1 MRNPFKRSG
10 SGFPYGSNKRTTP
23 EGEPLEGTGRSR
35 SIVRI
40 VVPIIIG
47 VIIISVIAVSSVR
60 IVDAGN
66 RGILVQF
73 GNVATENSLD
83 EGLHFVV
90 PFRDNVVQIEV
101 RTQKIVES
109 ATSASKDLQDVSTQ
123 VALNYHINP
132 DRAQVL
138 YQQLGPDYANR
149 VIVPAIQESVKQV
162 TARFNAE
169 ELITKRETVKNQIEE
184 QITARLGAYN
194 IVVDALSITE
204 FQFSPQ
210 FTAAVEAKVEAQ
222 QRALQAQNE
231 LRRIQ
236 IEAQQNEAQAIGE
249 QKANIARAEGIKQS
263 NVLQAEG
270 EAQAITLI
278 DAQLRNNPTY
288 LEWLKATKW
297 DGVLP
302 LVTGGGSGG
311 QGNTPFIDI
320 PTAGNNAGQEG
331 QQQQQQQ
338 NQTGGGNQT
347 VGGQEGQQQQQQ
359 QNQTDIGTAQ
369 ELENFIGL
377 SNQIIA
383 NNTDIGSPNATTMGG
398 LEKEQTSTE
407 TTNMSST
414 QQQQQQQNQTGGGN
428 QTGGRQ
434 EEQNQTQQGPLEE
447 LGETLGDIF
456 GATK

>member
-1 MRNPFKRSG
+1 MANPFKRSG
-10 SGFPYGSNKRTTP
+10 YPHGSRKRITP
-23 EGEPLEGTGRSR
+23 EGEPLEGSGVSR
-35 SIVRI
+35 SLVRI

-47 VIIISVIAVSSVR
+47 IIIISVIAVSSVR
-60 IVDAGN
+60 IVDAGH
-66 RGILVQF
+66 RGVLVQF

-83 EGLHFVV
+83 EGIHFVI
-90 PFRDNVVQIEV
+90 PFRDNVVQMEV

-123 VALNYHINP
+123 VALNYHVDP

-138 YQQLGPDYANR
+138 YQQLGYDYANR

-169 ELITKRETVKNQIEE
+169 ELITNRETVKNQIEE
-184 QITARLGAYN
+184 QVRSRLAPYN
-194 IVVDALSITE
+194 IIVDALSITE
-204 FQFSPQ
+204 FAFSQQ
-210 FTAAVEAKVEAQ
+210 FTTAVEAKVEAQ

-278 DAQLRNNPTY
+278 DEQLRNNPTY

-302 LVTGGGSGG
+302 LVTGGGSDG

-320 PTAGNNAGQEG
+320 PTAGNNIGQEG
-331 QQQQQQQ
+331 QSVAR
-338 NQTGGGNQT
+338 NT
-347 VGGQEGQQQQQQ
+347 
-359 QNQTDIGTAQ
+359 TA
-369 ELENFIGL
+369 
-377 SNQIIA
+377 A
-383 NNTDIGSPNATTMGG
+383 VNASA
-398 LEKEQTSTE
+398 L
-407 TTNMSST
+407 
-414 QQQQQQQNQTGGGN
+414 
-428 QTGGRQ
+428 
-434 EEQNQTQQGPLEE
+434 P
-447 LGETLGDIF
+447 
-456 GATK
+456 

>member
-1 MRNPFKRSG
+1 MRNPFDRSG
-10 SGFPYGSNKRTTP
+10 YPYGNRKRITP

-35 SIVRI
+35 SLVRI
-40 VVPIIIG
+40 VVPVIVGII
-47 VIIISVIAVSSVR
+47 VISVIAVSSVR
-60 IVDAGN
+60 VVDAGN

-73 GNVATENSLD
+73 GNVDTDVSLD

-90 PFRDNVVQIEV
+90 PFRDNVVQMEV

-123 VALNYHINP
+123 VALNYHVNP

-169 ELITKRETVKNQIEE
+169 ELITNRETVKNQIEE
-184 QITARLGAYN
+184 QIKARLAPYN
-194 IVVDALSITE
+194 VVVDALSITE
-204 FQFSPQ
+204 FAFSQQ
-210 FTAAVEAKVEAQ
+210 FTTAVESKVEAQ

-236 IEAQQNEAQAIGE
+236 IEAQQNEAKAIGE

-270 EAQAITLI
+270 EAQAITII
-278 DAQLRNNPTY
+278 DQQLRNNPTY

-302 LVTGGGSGG
+302 LVTGGGSDG

-320 PTAGNNAGQEG
+320 PTAGNNVG
-331 QQQQQQQ
+331 QQ
-338 NQTGGGNQT
+338 
-347 VGGQEGQQQQQQ
+347 GQSL
-359 QNQTDIGTAQ
+359 AR
-369 ELENFIGL
+369 
-377 SNQIIA
+377 
-383 NNTDIGSPNATTMGG
+383 NATANASA
-398 LEKEQTSTE
+398 L
-407 TTNMSST
+407 
-414 QQQQQQQNQTGGGN
+414 
-428 QTGGRQ
+428 
-434 EEQNQTQQGPLEE
+434 P
-447 LGETLGDIF
+447 
-456 GATK
+456 

>member
-1 MRNPFKRSG
+1 MANPFKRSG
-10 SGFPYGSNKRTTP
+10 SGYPYGSKKRITP

-60 IVDAGN
+60 VVDAGN

-73 GNVATENSLD
+73 GNVDTDVSLD

-123 VALNYHINP
+123 VALNYHVNP

-138 YQQLGPDYANR
+138 YQQLGPDYSNR
-149 VIVPAIQESVKQV
+149 VIIPAIQESVKQV

-169 ELITKRETVKNQIEE
+169 ELITNRETVKNQIEE
-184 QITARLGAYN
+184 QIKARLAPYN
-194 IVVDALSITE
+194 VVVDALSITE
-204 FQFSPQ
+204 FAFSQQ
-210 FTAAVEAKVEAQ
+210 FTTAVESKVEAQ

-270 EAQAITLI
+270 EAQAITII
-278 DAQLRNNPTY
+278 DQQLRNNPTY

-302 LVTGGGSGG
+302 LVTGGGSSG

-320 PTAGNNAGQEG
+320 PTAGNNIGQEG
-331 QQQQQQQ
+331 QSS
-338 NQTGGGNQT
+338 
-347 VGGQEGQQQQQQ
+347 
-359 QNQTDIGTAQ
+359 A
-369 ELENFIGL
+369 
-377 SNQIIA
+377 S
-383 NNTDIGSPNATTMGG
+383 NNTAN
-398 LEKEQTSTE
+398 TSA
-407 TTNMSST
+407 
-414 QQQQQQQNQTGGGN
+414 
-428 QTGGRQ
+428 R
-434 EEQNQTQQGPLEE
+434 P
-447 LGETLGDIF
+447 
-456 GATK
+456 

>member
-1 MRNPFKRSG
+1 MRNPFDRSG
-10 SGFPYGSNKRTTP
+10 YPYGNRKRITP

-35 SIVRI
+35 SLVRI
-40 VVPIIIG
+40 VVPIIVG
-47 VIIISVIAVSSVR
+47 IIVISVIAVSSVR
-60 IVDAGN
+60 VVDAGN

-73 GNVATENSLD
+73 GNVDTDVSLD

-90 PFRDNVVQIEV
+90 PFRDNVVQMEV

-123 VALNYHINP
+123 VALNYHVNP
-132 DRAQVL
+132 NRAQVL

-169 ELITKRETVKNQIEE
+169 ELITNRETVKNQIEE
-184 QITARLGAYN
+184 QIKARLAPYN
-194 IVVDALSITE
+194 VVVDALSITE
-204 FQFSPQ
+204 FAFSQQ
-210 FTAAVEAKVEAQ
+210 FTTAVESKVEAQ

-236 IEAQQNEAQAIGE
+236 IEAQQNEAKAIGE

-270 EAQAITLI
+270 EAQAITII
-278 DAQLRNNPTY
+278 DQQLRDNPTY

-302 LVTGGGSGG
+302 LVTGGGSDG

-320 PTAGNNAGQEG
+320 PTAGNNVG
-331 QQQQQQQ
+331 QQ
-338 NQTGGGNQT
+338 
-347 VGGQEGQQQQQQ
+347 GQSVAR
-359 QNQTDIGTAQ
+359 NTTA
-369 ELENFIGL
+369 
-377 SNQIIA
+377 
-383 NNTDIGSPNATTMGG
+383 NASA
-398 LEKEQTSTE
+398 L
-407 TTNMSST
+407 
-414 QQQQQQQNQTGGGN
+414 
-428 QTGGRQ
+428 
-434 EEQNQTQQGPLEE
+434 P
-447 LGETLGDIF
+447 
-456 GATK
+456 